1 MEKTRK
7 FLLKTERTLLKIFAR
22 LMLEFSVQYETPLQN
37 GAKIFTPNHPTT
49 TDPFLLCLV
58 TQEPLVILVN
68 RRVLMLPLI
77 GRIIEQ
83 AGTIPVDKEGG
94 NGKEIIQKSTH
105 LLHDGFPIGIFPEGC
120 LSPQTDRLANLHT
133 GAVRIALSSGTPIVP
148 VGIYLHEQDV
158 LHHHFHTRFGLS
170 ESRWILHG
178 KYYITVGSPLEI
190 YGDEEDHEFVRSY
203 TQIIAAE
210 IDRLMAISKTRAY
223 QNEISWKPIIPFI
236 KPLPTDLS

>member
-1 MEKTRK
+1 MEKYRK
-7 FLLKTERTLLKIFAR
+7 FLLKTERNFLKVFAR
-22 LMLEFSVQYETPLQN
+22 LMLEFNVQYETPLQS

-77 GRIIEQ
+77 GRIIEK

-94 NGKEIIQKSTH
+94 NGKEIIAKATH
-105 LLHDGFPIGIFPEGC
+105 LLHNGFPIGVFPEGC
-120 LSPQTDRLANLHT
+120 LSPQTDQLADLHT
-133 GAVRIALSSGTPIVP
+133 GAARIALSSGTPIVP

-158 LHHHFHTRFGLS
+158 KRHRFHTRFGLS

-178 KYYITVGSPLEI
+178 KYYITIGSPLEI
-190 YGDEEDHEFVRSY
+190 TGDAEDHEFVRSY
-203 TQIIAAE
+203 TQIISAE
-210 IDRLMAISKTRAY
+210 IERLMVISKTRAY
-223 QNEISWKPIIPFI
+223 QKEFSWKPIIPFI
-236 KPLPTDLS
+236 KSLPNDLS